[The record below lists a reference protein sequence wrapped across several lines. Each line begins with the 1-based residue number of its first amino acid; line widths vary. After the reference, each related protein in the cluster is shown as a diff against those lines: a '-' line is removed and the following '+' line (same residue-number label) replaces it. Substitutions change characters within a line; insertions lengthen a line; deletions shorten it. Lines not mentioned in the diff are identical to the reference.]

1 MSDTRVD
8 QIAALLADAA
18 TIARE
23 LDDEVERG
31 HKAHHDLQWLLV
43 RLAQAQSHT
52 THLKEAF
59 MERCTASPLT
69 GGRCDLEVG
78 HEGKHR
84 KTSYPE
90 GPNGRPFTF
99 EWDDE
104 SQTALIKRYQSRLD

>member
-31 HKAHHDLQWLLV
+31 HKAHHDLQWLLI

-52 THLKEAF
+52 THMGHAFNGGDQPYMQALKG
-59 MERCTASPLT
+59 ER
-69 GGRCDLEVG
+69 
-78 HEGKHR
+78 
-84 KTSYPE
+84 
-90 GPNGRPFTF
+90 
-99 EWDDE
+99 
-104 SQTALIKRYQSRLD
+104 